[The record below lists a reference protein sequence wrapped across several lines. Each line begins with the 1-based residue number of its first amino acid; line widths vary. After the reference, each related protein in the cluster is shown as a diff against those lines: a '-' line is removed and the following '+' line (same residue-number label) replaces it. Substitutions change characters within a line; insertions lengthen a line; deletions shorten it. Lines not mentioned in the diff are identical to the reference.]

1 MNGIIP
7 RDGRLIFTRL
17 EVGSISI
24 IIASVLVLG
33 TMVFQ
38 INAGVW
44 SWEGKVDSLVSVLFV
59 IGIVSFV
66 VYRKYIDEHQQ
77 MRR

>member
-1 MNGIIP
+1 MNGIIS

-17 EVGSISI
+17 EVGFVCI

-33 TMVFQ
+33 TMAFQ

-59 IGIVSFV
+59 IGIASFV
-66 VYRKYIDEHQQ
+66 VYRKYIDEHLQI
-77 MRR
+77 RR